1 MADQTATQPEN
12 LKCTEFDVMVFSTA
26 WTLTLAFCVCAVLQ
40 ISDWTGLDKDIESK
54 IIIPLGIAAVL
65 PMVAYV
71 GMPLLGIACMPL
83 LAIYTLF
90 NMCTELWKEP
100 KEEKKLLMNK
110 KKRKKEDYY
119 SFV

>member
-12 LKCTEFDVMVFSTA
+12 LKCTEFDVMIFSTA
-26 WTLTLAFCVCAVLQ
+26 WTLTPAFCVFAVLQ
-40 ISDWTGLDKDIESK
+40 LSDWTGLDKDIEST
-54 IIIPLGIAAVL
+54 IIIPLGIAAML

-71 GMPLLGIACMPL
+71 GMLLLGVACMPL
-83 LAIYTLF
+83 LAIYTLV